1 MNTGVAA
8 VPSHHGL
15 LTTIGYQIGNEPVVY
30 ALEGSVAVA
39 GAVIT
44 WLRDNLK
51 LITSSS
57 QSEAIARSVP
67 DSGDIV
73 FVPAFNGLF
82 APHWRSDARG
92 VLVGVSGNTT
102 AAHIVRAALEAVAF
116 QSKEL
121 LDAMDADRSSAM
133 KAVAAEEKQGHHS
146 GLHHADSVGT
156 TTTTS
161 ASDTQLGRSPGA
173 LAVDGGMT
181 ANDLLMQFQADITG
195 KTVVKPVVAETTALG
210 AAYAAGLAVGY
221 WKSLEELREQWS
233 IEKTWKPAM
242 PKDQV
247 KKLLHKWNKAVTRS
261 LGWADEDT
269 DQDSKKNK

>member
-8 VPSHHGL
+8 VPSRHGL
-15 LTTIGYQIGNEPVVY
+15 LTTVGYQIGNEPVVY

-51 LITSSS
+51 LISSS
-57 QSEAIARSVP
+57 SESEKIARSVP
-67 DSGDIV
+67 DSGDTV

-102 AAHIVRAALEAVAF
+102 AAHIVRAAIEAVAF

-121 LDAMDADRSSAM
+121 LDAMDADRSNAM

-146 GLHHADSVGT
+146 GLHHDPNSTGT
-156 TTTTS
+156 S
-161 ASDTQLGRSPGA
+161 GGRSPGA

-195 KTVVKPVVAETTALG
+195 KTVVKPVVSETTALG

-221 WKSLEELREQWS
+221 WKSLEELRLQWS
-233 IEKTWKPAM
+233 IEKTWQPSM
-242 PKDQV
+242 PKEQV
-247 KKLLHKWNKAVTRS
+247 KKLLHKWNKAVLRS
-261 LGWADEDT
+261 LGWAEDED
-269 DQDSKKNK
+269 QESRKNK